1 MEEKRKDKSILFAII
16 GISVLVVA
24 VIGSTYAY
32 YVASATNTN
41 VIQGSAAG
49 AGLGLSVTK
58 HSTSATGNLIPL
70 TNSASMLTTA
80 IKGYGATGS
89 AYDASKSCIDKNGY
103 TVCQV
108 YKIVVTNSST
118 ASVTL
123 NGGITALAGTNTP
136 NIACAVMSNETTVSS
151 NATCKTSTSLANG
164 ETFTAGQSKTYYIV
178 VYINNLNSE
187 QNDSGGFNGT
197 VTFTTGTGRLEAT
210 FS

>member
-41 VIQGSAAG
+41 AIQGSAAG

-58 HSTSATGNLIPL
+58 QSTSATGNLIPL
-70 TNSASMLTTA
+70 TNTKEMLTTA
-80 IKGYGATGS
+80 VKGYGGGNT
-89 AYDASKSCIDKNGY
+89 YDATKSCKDKNGY
-103 TVCQV
+103 SVCQV